1 VLSTGLLAGVT
12 VKKLKSALWDLG
24 GEAVPKNGNMSSR
37 LERSAVAGTLES
49 QWFAIQT
56 VAKHEKRVTKQLQ
69 EKDVDTFL
77 PLLPEIHRWSD
88 RQTKVDVPLF
98 SCYTFVRIVPAP
110 EERLP
115 VLTTPG
121 VLSFVGSQ
129 REGTPIPEREIEN
142 LKKAIKDQS
151 SCELHPFITAGTRVR
166 IRNGALAGV
175 EGILVNQD
183 KNRSLVVSV
192 ELLQRS
198 LSVCIEGCDI
208 EAI

>member
-1 VLSTGLLAGVT
+1 MPS
-12 VKKLKSALWDLG
+12 K
-24 GEAVPKNGNMSSR
+24 
-37 LERSAVAGTLES
+37 LES
-49 QWFAIQT
+49 NPADRMPEPTCFAIHT

-69 EKDVDTFL
+69 DKHVDTFL

-121 VLSFVGSQ
+121 VLGFVGSQ

-142 LKKAIKDQS
+142 LKTAIKDQS
-151 SCELHPFITAGTRVR
+151 SCELYPFITAGKRVR

-175 EGILVNQD
+175 EGILVSQD

-198 LSVCIEGCDI
+198 LSISIEGCD
-208 EAI
+208 

>member
-1 VLSTGLLAGVT
+1 M
-12 VKKLKSALWDLG
+12 
-24 GEAVPKNGNMSSR
+24 PKNANMSSGF
-37 LERSAVAGTLES
+37 ERNAVAATPES

-56 VAKHEKRVTKQLQ
+56 VAKHEKRVTKQLR

-129 REGTPIPEREIEN
+129 RVGTPIPDREIEN
-142 LKKAIKDQS
+142 LKTAIKQGP
-151 SCELHPFITAGTRVR
+151 C
-166 IRNGALAGV
+166 
-175 EGILVNQD
+175 
-183 KNRSLVVSV
+183 
-192 ELLQRS
+192 
-198 LSVCIEGCDI
+198 
-208 EAI
+208 

>member
-1 VLSTGLLAGVT
+1 M
-12 VKKLKSALWDLG
+12 LKI
-24 GEAVPKNGNMSSR
+24 GNMPGR
-37 LERSAVAGTLES
+37 PDRNVVVEVPES
-49 QWFAIQT
+49 QWFAIHT

-69 EKDVDTFL
+69 EKDIDTFL
-77 PLLPEIHRWSD
+77 PLLPEVHRWSD
-88 RQTKVDVPLF
+88 RLTRVDVPLF

-110 EERLP
+110 EKRLP

-121 VLSFVGSQ
+121 VLGFVGSQ

-142 LKKAIKDQS
+142 LKTAIKDQGP
-151 SCELHPFITAGTRVR
+151 CAPHPFITAGTRVR
-166 IRNGALAGV
+166 IRDGALAGV
-175 EGILVNQD
+175 EGILVSQD

-198 LSVCIEGCDI
+198 LSISIEGCDI

>member
-1 VLSTGLLAGVT
+1 M
-12 VKKLKSALWDLG
+12 
-24 GEAVPKNGNMSSR
+24 ENMNSR
-37 LERSAVAGTLES
+37 LERNAVAGTPES

-56 VAKHEKRVTKQLQ
+56 IAKHEKRVTKQLQ

-121 VLSFVGSQ
+121 VLGFVGSQ

-142 LKKAIKDQS
+142 LRTAIRNQG

-166 IRNGALAGV
+166 IRDGALTGV
-175 EGILVNQD
+175 EGILVSQD
-183 KNRSLVVSV
+183 KNRTLVVSV

-198 LSVCIEGCDI
+198 VSLRIDRYDVEFI
-208 EAI
+208 

>member
-1 VLSTGLLAGVT
+1 
-12 VKKLKSALWDLG
+12 
-24 GEAVPKNGNMSSR
+24 MSSR
-37 LERSAVAGTLES
+37 LERNAVAGTPES
-49 QWFAIQT
+49 QWFAIHT
-56 VAKHEKRVTKQLQ
+56 IAKHEKRVTKQLQ

-88 RQTKVDVPLF
+88 RRTKVDVPLF

-121 VLSFVGSQ
+121 VLGFVGSQ

-142 LKKAIKDQS
+142 LKTAIKHQS

-166 IRNGALAGV
+166 IRGGALSGV
-175 EGILVNQD
+175 EGVLVNHGKD
-183 KNRSLVVSV
+183 HSVVVSV
-192 ELLQRS
+192 QLLQRS
-198 LSVCIEGCDI
+198 ISVRIDGYDVEFL
-208 EAI
+208 